1 MQARL
6 ANIIDDMNS
15 LPGINLIFHSIR
27 PGGGMER
34 HILDLISYASDQGI
48 ALRVITRKLAWPG
61 ALPKHVEFVEMPDRT
76 PFSRLNNYLFEHRA
90 FARCRP
96 DWPCISVSRAPGAE
110 LCIVGGTHLGHLL
123 DRGKKRFGFFD
134 RATIVRETALYRQAR
149 KIVAHSAKVAG
160 EIERLYQ
167 VEPDKIVTL
176 YPPVD
181 TAKFCLAARAGRTAT
196 RQAMGI
202 ADDQLLLLFP
212 SNNHQLKGAELI
224 LEALR
229 DSDPRLRLAVV
240 GNAPLNAP
248 GVINLGFRND
258 MPTLYAAAD
267 AVILASH
274 YEAFGLVGPEAILC
288 GTPAIF
294 ARTVGAAEV
303 LSDEACL
310 KFERNVSAL
319 RAALDQALARFAA
332 GTLEITDPAAHI
344 HYPYSLAQHFDVL
357 FELLTET
364 RRT

>member
-1 MQARL
+1 MH
-6 ANIIDDMNS
+6 S

-34 HILDLISYASDQGI
+34 HVLDLISYAAEQGI
-48 ALRVITRKLAWPG
+48 ALRVIARKQAWPG
-61 ALPKHVEFVEMPDRT
+61 PRPERVEFVEMPDRT
-76 PFSRLNNYLFEHRA
+76 PFSRLNNYLFEQRA

-96 DWPCISVSRAPGAE
+96 DWPCIAISRVPGAQ

-123 DRGKKRFGFFD
+123 ERGKKRFGFFD
-134 RATIVRETALYRQAR
+134 RAMIARETALYRQAG
-149 KIVAHSAKVAG
+149 KIVAHSSRVAE
-160 EIERLYQ
+160 EIARLYRI
-167 VEPDKIVTL
+167 EPDKIVTL

-181 TAKFCLAARAGRTAT
+181 TARFCLAARAGRTAT

-202 ADDQLLLLFP
+202 ADNQLLLLFP
-212 SNNHQLKGAELI
+212 SNNHQLKGADLI
-224 LEALR
+224 LEALSECDR
-229 DSDPRLRLAVV
+229 RIRLVV
-240 GNAPLNAP
+240 LGKAALNAP

-258 MPTLYAAAD
+258 MPALYGAAD

-310 KFERNVSAL
+310 KFERNVVAL
-319 RAALDQALARFAA
+319 RATLDLALARFDA
-332 GTLEITDPAAHI
+332 GTLEIADPAAHI

-357 FELLTET
+357 FGLLADT
-364 RRT
+364 RHA